1 MTTPHIL
8 FIWPPFLTSD
18 ILPLGIP
25 FLSAYLREKGIENI
39 EVFDADLAY
48 LRTIQP
54 FWFLYTMVKRGDN
67 ILKKT
72 ADPSAPMLN
81 FMREKMAAAIDVME
95 REGKKNIPWS
105 LKSILASFKEGAS
118 FPEKKKIR
126 SILAPLLSR
135 KDLNWVSISVNYPE
149 QLFFGL
155 AIAKELKEKFA
166 GAIHIVM
173 GGAQITKHIDYL
185 IKDEGVI
192 RMVDHFVVKDG
203 EEPLFQLLTGT
214 EFSKVPNLYYQDRLA
229 GAGFVFSG
237 HEFWRHPDDF
247 LVPDFTGFD
256 LEVYSDN
263 FPVIVSK
270 GCPWGKCAFCT
281 FSSMHDRKFFLS
293 SVDKALEIIEGI
305 QKKYSISDFCF
316 IDDALLPQFM
326 RGLAERLIQK
336 GVSINW
342 MTSIILSREFLDPEF
357 CALLK
362 RSGLKSVSFG
372 LESASAR
379 LLKLMNKYHQDLSPE
394 DIQKILASIQGAGIK
409 IALCAFFGFPTETKE
424 EARVTLDFLLFN
436 IGLFDFVR
444 VQPFCLED
452 QTLMTTDPEKFGI
465 AKIFKEDK
473 NVGRRLGYYF
483 EPKEGLSQK
492 EAIQFSDVAVRELTL
507 AFREKAANEK
517 KGK

>member
-25 FLSAYLREKGIENI
+25 FLCAYLRKKGIEGI
-39 EVFDADLAY
+39 EVFDVDLAY

-67 ILKKT
+67 ILKRS
-72 ADPSAPMLN
+72 AEPSAPMLN

-105 LKSILASFKEGAS
+105 LRSILASFKEGQRM
-118 FPEKKKIR
+118 PERNKIR
-126 SILAPLLSR
+126 SILAPLLVR
-135 KDLNWVSISVNYPE
+135 KDLSWVSISVNYPE

-155 AIAKELKEKFA
+155 AIAKELKEKF
-166 GAIHIVM
+166 GDGIHIVM

-185 IKDEGVI
+185 IKDEGV
-192 RMVDHFVVKDG
+192 RGMVDHFVVRDG
-203 EEPLFQLLTGT
+203 EEPLFQLLTGE
-214 EFSKVPNLYYQDRLA
+214 EFPKIPNLYYQNRQE
-229 GAGFVFSG
+229 GVGYVFSG
-237 HEFWRHPDDF
+237 QDFYRHPDDF

-293 SVDKALEIIEGI
+293 SVDKAIEIIEGM
-305 QKKYSISDFCF
+305 QKKYSVSDFCF
-316 IDDALLPQFM
+316 IDDALQPQFM

-336 GVSINW
+336 GTDIHW
-342 MTSIILSREFLDPEF
+342 MTSIILSREFLDPDF

-362 RSGLKSVSFG
+362 RSGLRTVSFG
-372 LESASAR
+372 LESSSSR
-379 LLKLMNKYHQDLSPE
+379 LLKLMNKYHQNLAPE
-394 DIQKILASIQGAGIK
+394 DIQKILAAIQAAGIK

-424 EARVTLDFLLFN
+424 EARLTLDFLLAN
-436 IGLFDFVR
+436 IELFDFVR

-452 QTLMTTDPEKFGI
+452 QTLMAMEPEKFGI

-483 EPKEGLSQK
+483 EPKEGLSQE
-492 EAIQFSDVAVRELTL
+492 EAVLFADVAVRELRR
-507 AFREKAANEK
+507 AFREKALSQK
-517 KGK
+517 KGA